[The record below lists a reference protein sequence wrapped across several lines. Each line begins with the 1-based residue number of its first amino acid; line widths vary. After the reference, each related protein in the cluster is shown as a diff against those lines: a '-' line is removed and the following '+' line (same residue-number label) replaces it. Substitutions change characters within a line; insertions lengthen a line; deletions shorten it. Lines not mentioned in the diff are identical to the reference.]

1 MSAQTPNIDQAI
13 AYYVG
18 RLLFQYQKPK
28 AQQNIAILANIGV
41 ADLLPSQV
49 QDAYD
54 PYRAVGPQLD
64 VIGKYVGLP
73 RNIGDAAPVPFFGFV
88 RYSGVGDN
96 PNGMTSYNT
105 TDNIGV
111 LFFRYSYQGNLNTAL
126 SDLAYAFMIAM
137 KIVLNS
143 NDGTLASI
151 QQLLHDVLPDFV
163 TIVDNADMTLTYSIS
178 VNAPVSPTVLAPYLP
193 KPMGVS
199 LSIKTFATII
209 TGTGDDVVTDTGDKI
224 IVNF

>member
-41 ADLLPSQV
+41 ADLLPLQV

-54 PYRAVGPQLD
+54 PYKAVGPQLD

-88 RYSGVGDN
+88 RYDGVGDN